1 MVKRIIIAL
10 IIFIA
15 LVFVISF
22 FAAGGA
28 KEISERKNSYTNPLA
43 FLYDEDAPSFFD
55 SLSSDADSES
65 DIEENSNSFLGINLP
80 TSPTF
85 DFPTIDLADYLGDGS
100 IISSDSSERSYA
112 AVQEELLDL
121 EKEYDDLQKQIN
133 EAKVFGTPSPH
144 REKVL
149 FSKFSSGT
157 RESEPKLEYV
167 VLSAS
172 ILNKAPINI
181 TGWSIQS
188 ALTGARV
195 FIPTGVR
202 TFKMGG
208 IGSISDMYVDP
219 GKEVIVS
226 TGISP
231 VGTSFRENICTGYLE
246 QFQKFEPSLS
256 HSCPTPSDELPDTLE
271 NLQRYGVSCVEF
283 VETLDHCEY
292 YLGTFPDDITSQCQ
306 GFIKNALTY
315 NGCVEGHQ
323 WRPSFST
330 GDWRVFLN
338 RRFELWKNN
347 RDIIRLL
354 DAQGRTVDVWSY

>member
-10 IIFIA
+10 IIFIV
-15 LVFVISF
+15 LVFIISF

-28 KEISERKNSYTNPLA
+28 KEISERKDSYTNPLA
-43 FLYDEDAPSFFD
+43 FLY
-55 SLSSDADSES
+55 
-65 DIEENSNSFLGINLP
+65 EENATSPLDLLTSSTSSQLDTDENTNSILGIELP
-80 TSPTF
+80 ETPSF
-85 DFPTIDLADYLGDGS
+85 DFPTIDLAEYLGNDS
-100 IISSDSSERSYA
+100 IISSDSSERNYA
-112 AVQEELLDL
+112 EVQEELLDL
-121 EKEYDDLQKQIN
+121 EREYDKLQKQIN
-133 EAKVFGTPSPH
+133 EAKVFGTPSPY

-157 RESEPKLEYV
+157 KQSDPKLEYV

-172 ILNKAPINI
+172 ILNTAPIKT

-195 FIPTGVR
+195 YIPTGVR
-202 TFKMGG
+202 TFKMGSV
-208 IGSISDMYVDP
+208 GSISDIYIDP
-219 GKEVIVS
+219 GKEAVVS

-246 QFQKFEPSLS
+246 QFQEFEPSLS
-256 HSCPTPSDELPDTLE
+256 HACPTPNDELPDTLE
-271 NLQRYGVSCVEF
+271 NLQRYGASCVDF
-283 VETLDHCEY
+283 AQTLNQCKY
-292 YLGTFPDDITSQCQ
+292 YLGSFPNDISVECQ

-315 NGCVEGHQ
+315 NSCVERHQ

-330 GDWRVFLN
+330 GNWRVFLN
-338 RRFELWKNN
+338 RRNELWNN
-347 RDIIRLL
+347 SRDIIRLL